1 MMSTRVL
8 TSKKNNCK
16 NCYKCIRYCPVKAIK
31 FSDNQASI
39 VEEEC
44 ILCGKCYTVCPQSAK
59 EVRNDI
65 DIVKEML
72 AKGETVFASIA
83 PSFVAN
89 YDGAN
94 ITSMT
99 NALKKLGFSG
109 AEETA
114 VGATVVKREYDKM
127 ANEGK
132 KDIIISSCC
141 HSVNTLVQK
150 YYPEALEY
158 VADILSPMQ
167 AHCKKI
173 KEEHPGSKTVFIGP
187 CISKKD
193 EADMYPGITDAV
205 LTFEELDGWF
215 SQAGIE
221 IEKCEDE
228 ISGGKTRL
236 FPTSTGI
243 LKSMDCENA
252 DYTYIAVDGM
262 DNCMAA
268 LEDIKNGGM
277 KNCFIE
283 MSACSG
289 SCVNGP
295 AMSKKSYRYV
305 KNTLAVNRYAAK
317 EDFDVEQPKDIS
329 ALKKDI
335 PFIGVR
341 HTMPGSKAI
350 EEILNRMGKTRP
362 EQELNCGSCGYDT
375 CREKAVAVLMGKANL
390 EMCMPYLKDKAESF
404 SDNIIKNTPNG
415 IIVLNEDYEVQ
426 QINAAAKQIMN
437 IKSSDDVLGNPVVRI
452 LDPSRFMQV
461 LSTGHDIKNERVYLA
476 DYDKYVEET
485 IIYDKSYHII
495 ISIMRDVTEN
505 ELEHEKRLEN
515 TKNTIEITDK
525 VIDKQMRVVQEIAS
539 LLGETTAET
548 KIALTKL
555 KENLSDE

>member
-1 MMSTRVL
+1 MNTGVL
-8 TSKKNNCK
+8 TSKKNSCK

-39 VEEEC
+39 VTEEC
-44 ILCGKCYTVCPQSAK
+44 ILCGKCYTVCPQSVK
-59 EVRNDI
+59 VVRNDV
-65 DIVKEML
+65 DTVKRLL
-72 AKGETVFASIA
+72 ADGNSVYASVA

-94 ITSMT
+94 ITSLEA
-99 NALKKLGFSG
+99 ALKRLGFAG

-132 KDIIISSCC
+132 RDIIISSCC
-141 HSVNTLVQK
+141 HSVNTLIQK
-150 YYPEALEY
+150 YYPEALPFL
-158 VADILSPMQ
+158 ADILSPMQ
-167 AHCKKI
+167 AHCKSL
-173 KEEHPGSKTVFIGP
+173 KERHEGAKTVFIGP

-193 EADMYPGITDAV
+193 EADTYGITDAAI
-205 LTFEELDGWF
+205 TFEELDAWLADEGV
-215 SQAGIE
+215 E
-221 IEKCEDE
+221 LTPCEDR
-228 ISGGKTRL
+228 SAGGRARL

-243 LKSMDCENA
+243 LKSMDCQNA
-252 DYTYIAVDGM
+252 DYTYIAVDGIE
-262 DNCMAA
+262 NCMAA
-268 LEDIKNGGM
+268 LEDIKNGGL

-283 MSACSG
+283 MSACAG
-289 SCVNGP
+289 SCINGP
-295 AMSKKSYRYV
+295 AMSKRSYRYV
-305 KNTLAVNRYAAK
+305 KNTLAVNRYAKSA
-317 EDFDVEQPKDIS
+317 DFNIAQPTDGEIRK
-329 ALKKDI
+329 AI
-335 PFIGVR
+335 PFVGIR
-341 HTMPGSKAI
+341 RTMPGSRAV
-350 EEILNRMGKTRP
+350 EEILRRMGKTKP
-362 EQELNCGSCGYDT
+362 EHELNCGSCGYDT

-390 EMCMPYLKDKAESF
+390 EMCMPFLKDKAESF
-404 SDNIIKNTPNG
+404 SDTIIKNTPNG
-415 IIVLNEDYEVQ
+415 IIVLNEDFEVQ
-426 QINAAAKQIMN
+426 QINSAARAIMN

-452 LDPSRFMQV
+452 LDPSGFMQV
-461 LSTGHDIKNERVYLA
+461 MSTGRDIRNERKYLA
-476 DYDKYVEET
+476 DYNRYIEET

-495 ISIMRDVTEN
+495 ICIMRDITAS